1 MSDNV
6 SKDFG
11 SRLEKNDI
19 VRFLSQNSISYRVV
33 TDIILGQM
41 GYYMTPKIE
50 IDEIDVSIIRAL
62 QKDARANFA
71 DIARDC
77 GVSTD
82 TISKRFRRMKRAGII
97 RGTTILLN
105 PKSFGYDCVAS
116 IGIDV
121 SYPHLREVVQ
131 LIERL
136 PEIVFRTTSMGKHD
150 IFCIAVLRNVGRLS
164 QVKDL
169 IKGHP
174 IVREVTTSIWVDD
187 ILLCPE
193 NFEFEHLHR

>member
-1 MSDNV
+1 MT
-6 SKDFG
+6 
-11 SRLEKNDI
+11 SR
-19 VRFLSQNSISYRVV
+19 VR
-33 TDIILGQM
+33 
-41 GYYMTPKIE
+41 
-50 IDEIDVSIIRAL
+50 IDQIDVNIIRAL

-71 DIARDC
+71 SIARDC

-82 TISKRFRRMKRAGII
+82 TISKRFRRMRKAGIL

-116 IGIDV
+116 LGIDV
-121 SYPHLREVVQ
+121 SYPHLREVVESIQ
-131 LIERL
+131 RM
-136 PEIVFRTTSMGKHD
+136 PEIIFCTTSMGSHD
-150 IFCIAVLRNVGRLS
+150 IFCIAVLKNVGRLS

-174 IVREVTTSIWVDD
+174 AVREVTTSIWIDE

-193 NFEFEHLHR
+193 NFEFKHLKR

>member
-1 MSDNV
+1 MT
-6 SKDFG
+6 SKV
-11 SRLEKNDI
+11 K
-19 VRFLSQNSISYRVV
+19 
-33 TDIILGQM
+33 
-41 GYYMTPKIE
+41 
-50 IDEIDVSIIRAL
+50 IDEIDVNIIRAL

-71 DIARDC
+71 DIAKDR

-82 TISKRFRRMKRAGII
+82 TISKRFRKMKKVGIV

-116 IGIDV
+116 LGIDV
-121 SYPHLREVVQ
+121 SYPHLKEVVE
-131 LIERL
+131 LIQRI
-136 PEIVFRTTSMGKHD
+136 PEIVFCTTSMGRHD
-150 IFCIAVLRNVGRLS
+150 IFCMAVLKNVGRLS

-174 IVREVTTSIWVDD
+174 MVREVTTSIWVDE

-193 NFEFEHLHR
+193 NFEFEHLNR

>member
-6 SKDFG
+6 IKILG
-11 SRLEKNDI
+11 MELVKNDI
-19 VRFLSQNSISYRVV
+19 IRFLSQNSITYRVIIR
-33 TDIILGQM
+33 IILGQT
-41 GYYMTPKIE
+41 GYHMPPKIK
-50 IDEIDVSIIRAL
+50 IDKIDIAIIRAL

-71 DIARDC
+71 SIARDC

-82 TISKRFRRMKRAGII
+82 TISKRFRRMKKAGII

-116 IGIDV
+116 LGIDV
-121 SYPHLREVVQ
+121 SYPHLREVIE
-131 LIERL
+131 LIRRI
-136 PEIVFRTTSMGKHD
+136 PEVVFCATSMGSYD
-150 IFCIAVLRNVGRLS
+150 IFCIAVLKNVGRLS

-169 IKGHP
+169 VKGHP
-174 IVREVTTSIWVDD
+174 MVREVTTSIWVNE

-193 NFEFEHLHR
+193 NFEFEHLNR

>member
-1 MSDNV
+1 MA
-6 SKDFG
+6 SKM
-11 SRLEKNDI
+11 R
-19 VRFLSQNSISYRVV
+19 
-33 TDIILGQM
+33 
-41 GYYMTPKIE
+41 
-50 IDEIDVSIIRAL
+50 IDEIDVNIIRAL
-62 QKDARANFA
+62 QKNARANFA

-82 TISKRFRRMKRAGII
+82 TISKRFRKMKKAGII

-116 IGIDV
+116 LGVDV
-121 SYPHLREVVQ
+121 SYPHLREVAE
-131 LIERL
+131 LIQRT
-136 PEIVFRTTSMGKHD
+136 PEIVFCTTSMGKHD
-150 IFCIAVLRNVGRLS
+150 IFCIAVLKNVGRLS

-174 IVREVTTSIWVDD
+174 LVREVTTSIWVDE

-193 NFEFEHLHR
+193 NFEFEHLNR